1 MRYTSFEASI
11 GDQGPFSNHTSPR
24 PQARAHRLG
33 LRLAGGGR
41 YNSPRVIILDDVAS
55 LALMASVMRITSLIE
70 LGGID
75 IEVIDATQSPI
86 TARTSLQRSELYSAT
101 RTTRG

>member
-1 MRYTSFEASI
+1 
-11 GDQGPFSNHTSPR
+11 
-24 PQARAHRLG
+24 
-33 LRLAGGGR
+33 
-41 YNSPRVIILDDVAS
+41 VIILDDVAS
-55 LALMASVMRITSLIE
+55 LALMTSVMRITSLIE